1 MNTTPGINLWLAC
14 GKAALILKCCLT
26 GRLWR
31 SGLVRWCW
39 DQGSTGSNPTAV
51 SMSLC
56 PWDTSPQIAPVGIA
70 HSIEYVSRFG

>member
-1 MNTTPGINLWLAC
+1 MSAGYWFYFCVVLQWREAC
-14 GKAALILKCCLT
+14 GAVVRALVL
-26 GRLWR
+26 G
-31 SGLVRWCW
+31 SG
-39 DQGSTGSNPTAV
+39 GSNPTAV